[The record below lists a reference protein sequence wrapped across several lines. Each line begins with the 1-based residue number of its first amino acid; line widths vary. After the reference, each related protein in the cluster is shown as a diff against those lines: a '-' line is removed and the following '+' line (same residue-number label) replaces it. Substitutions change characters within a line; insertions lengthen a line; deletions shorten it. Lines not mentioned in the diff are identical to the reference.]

1 MLKQLFAVSLM
12 NLQTLPQ
19 RLGASSVIVVGIAGV
34 VAVLVSVLAMA
45 AGFRHTVADSGRA
58 DRVII
63 LRGGSDAELNS
74 NLTRSDLDT
83 IANAPGLRK
92 DADGKA
98 LLSPELITVVNIPRK
113 DTGLDSNITLR
124 GVGLQVLKVRP
135 ELKIVEGRM
144 FRPAVRELIAGDG
157 AAKQFRGLTTG
168 SVLHLRNADWTVTGV
183 FTTNGDIHESELL
196 ADVDTV
202 ASSLERSGYS
212 SAVGLLESA
221 GEFSTFKDALTTNP
235 QLQVD
240 VEREPEYYAAQSKQL
255 TQLINVVGNSVA
267 IIMAIGAMF
276 GALNSMY
283 AAVDARSLEIA
294 TLRAI
299 GFGALPVLLSVMI
312 EALALSVIGGLLG
325 AGLAWLFFNG
335 HTVSTL
341 GGAFAQVV
349 FKVTVT
355 TTLMV
360 TGLIWACAIGLMGGS
375 FPRSV
380 PRVCP
385 SRRPCGR
392 HKPIEFGEKRP
403 IAISLAGRDAT
414 LPGLLAAQSA
424 PRAPRC

>member
-12 NLQTLPQ
+12 SLQTLPQ
-19 RLGASSVIVVGIAGV
+19 RLGASSVIVIGIAGV

-45 AGFRHTVADSGRA
+45 AGFRHTVADSGRP

-83 IANAPGLRK
+83 IANAPGLKK

-98 LLSPELITVVNIPRK
+98 LLSPELITVVNIPRM
-113 DTGLDSNITLR
+113 DTGSDSNITLR
-124 GVGLQVLKVRP
+124 GVGLQAQKVRP
-135 ELKIVEGRM
+135 ELKIIEGRM

-202 ASSLERSGYS
+202 GSSLERSGYS
-212 SAVGLLESA
+212 SAVGLLEAAS
-221 GEFSTFKDALTTNP
+221 EFSRFKDALTTNP

-299 GFGALPVLLSVMI
+299 GFGALPVLASVMI

-325 AGLAWLFFNG
+325 AALAWMFFNG

-355 TTLMV
+355 TTLML
-360 TGLIWACAIGLMGGS
+360 TGLIWACAIGLMGGL
-375 FPRSV
+375 FPAVRSARLPV
-380 PRVCP
+380 AEALR
-385 SRRPCGR
+385 
-392 HKPIEFGEKRP
+392 
-403 IAISLAGRDAT
+403 AT
-414 LPGLLAAQSA
+414 
-424 PRAPRC
+424 